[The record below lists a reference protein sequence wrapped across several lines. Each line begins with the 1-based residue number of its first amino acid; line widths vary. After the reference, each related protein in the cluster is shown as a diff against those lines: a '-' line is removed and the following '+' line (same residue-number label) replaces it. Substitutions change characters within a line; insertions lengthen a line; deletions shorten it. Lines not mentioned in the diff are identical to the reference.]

1 MSVGASSEESVANA
15 KASEHSPRCACDIA
29 LFTGVRRVLG
39 RRNGLV
45 PWRHFLDRSHSG
57 QSFFGNFF
65 AISRKP
71 VSLSGVANPVGS
83 RLAQCGMLFFAGAL
97 LGLFWV
103 VPHHFAP
110 GARTKPWVLR
120 LGTLAV
126 LTFIAVPLTPS
137 ERFGNLHATL
147 ALVAGGFGILAALVA
162 VWALFASHGRA
173 RALGVL
179 GSIAL
184 AVGAFDAVIF
194 VQHLGQSAPPP
205 LLVPA
210 AQKVA
215 ALLVSAW
222 IAAVALLALM
232 DKDSRSG

>member
-1 MSVGASSEESVANA
+1 MSVGASGEGSATNA
-15 KASEHSPRCACDIA
+15 KQASARRAA
-29 LFTGVRRVLG
+29 LATLLCLLG
-39 RRNGLV
+39 FAGFWAGAMALY
-45 PWRHFLDRSHSG
+45 PGGTFLDRSQSG

-65 AISRKP
+65 CDLTQP

-110 GARTKPWVLR
+110 DARTRPWVLR

-126 LTFIAVPLTPS
+126 LTFVAVPLTPS

-173 RALGVL
+173 RALGML
-179 GSIAL
+179 GAVAL
-184 AVGAFDAVIF
+184 VVVAFDAVIF

-222 IAAVALLALM
+222 IAAVALLALL
-232 DKDSRSG
+232 DKDSRRA

>member
-1 MSVGASSEESVANA
+1 MSVGA
-15 KASEHSPRCACDIA
+15 ASEGSTTNATRASTRRAAFATLLCLLGFAGFWAGAMA
-29 LFTGVRRVLG
+29 LYPGGTS
-39 RRNGLV
+39 
-45 PWRHFLDRSHSG
+45 LDRSHPG

-65 AISRKP
+65 CDLTQP

-97 LGLFWV
+97 WGLFWV
-103 VPHHFAP
+103 VAHHFAR
-110 GARTKPWVLR
+110 GARTKPWVLG

-126 LTFIAVPLTPS
+126 FTFVVVPLTPS

-147 ALVAGGFGILAALVA
+147 ALVAGGFGILASLVT
-162 VWALFASHGRA
+162 VWALFASQGRG

-179 GSIAL
+179 GSVAL
-184 AVGAFDAVIF
+184 TVGTFDALIF

-210 AQKVA
+210 TQKVA

-222 IAAVALLALM
+222 IVAVASLALM
-232 DKDSRSG
+232 DKDSRSA